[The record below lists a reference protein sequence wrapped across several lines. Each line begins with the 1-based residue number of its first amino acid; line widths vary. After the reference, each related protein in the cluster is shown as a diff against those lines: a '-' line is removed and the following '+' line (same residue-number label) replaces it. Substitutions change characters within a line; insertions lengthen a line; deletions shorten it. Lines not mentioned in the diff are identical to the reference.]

1 MKHCT
6 LQELEKALEETKL
19 RYLRLQYDRNAPQA
33 IAENQLFELVRK
45 YAVIGWYHN
54 DEKTCNLR

>member
-6 LQELEKALEETKL
+6 LQELERALRETQL
-19 RYLRLQYDRNAPQA
+19 RYLRLQYDPESDTAQ
-33 IAENQLFELVRK
+33 AENQLFELVRK

-54 DEKTCNLR
+54 EEKTGN

>member
-6 LQELEKALEETKL
+6 LQELEKALYETKL
-19 RYLRLQYDRNAPQA
+19 RFQRLQYEQHSPVA

-45 YAVIGWYHN
+45 YAIIGWYHN
-54 DEKTCNLR
+54 DEKTTGN